1 VVESIGT
8 KRTVWLFATAVLVL
22 VTMWMIFE
30 WVPTERNLGV
40 VQRALYV
47 HVPLAWISMVAVG
60 VVAAASLM
68 YLITGKRRWDSI
80 ALASAETGVL
90 AGTLMLVTGAIW
102 AKPIWNVWWTWD
114 AKLTTTA
121 ILWFFY
127 VAYLMLRA
135 FAPPGNQA
143 YRMAAVVAVLGA
155 VDVPIVYYAADLWR
169 TAHPELIIGPAADS
183 SGLTS
188 EMGLTLLVSV
198 VAFTSLYIYMLVDR
212 YRVRQSELE
221 ISDLKRE
228 MRNYLYAPSTS
239 DVPATAQSLRA
250 AAAEPIGD

>member
-1 VVESIGT
+1 MVSSIGP
-8 KRTVWLFATAVLVL
+8 KRTTWLAITAGLVL
-22 VTMWMIFE
+22 LTLWMIFE

-60 VVAAASLM
+60 VVAVASLM
-68 YLITGKRRWDSI
+68 YLFTGKRKWDSI

-121 ILWFFY
+121 ILWFLY

-155 VDVPIVYYAADLWR
+155 VDVPIVYYAANLWR
-169 TAHPELIIGPAADS
+169 TAHPELIVGPGAES
-183 SGLTS
+183 SGLSS
-188 EMGLTLLVSV
+188 EMSTTLLVSV

-221 ISDLKRE
+221 LSDLKRE
-228 MRNYLYAPSTS
+228 MRNHLYAPMVT
-239 DVPATAQSLRA
+239 DVPATAQSLRDA
-250 AAAEPIGD
+250 APEPAGD

>member
-1 VVESIGT
+1 MVGTIRT
-8 KRTVWLFATAVLVL
+8 KRTVWLFATAVMVL
-22 VTMWMIFE
+22 VTLWMIFE
-30 WVPTERNLGV
+30 WVPSERNLGV

-60 VVAAASLM
+60 VVAVASLM
-68 YLITGKRRWDSI
+68 YLITGKHRWDSI

-90 AGTLMLVTGAIW
+90 AATLMLVTGAIW

-121 ILWFFY
+121 IFWFLY

-135 FAPPGNQA
+135 FAPSGNQA
-143 YRMAAVVAVLGA
+143 YRMAAVVALLGA
-155 VDVPIVYYAADLWR
+155 VDVPIVYYAANLWR
-169 TAHPELIIGPAADS
+169 TTHPELIIGPAADS

-188 EMGLTLLVSV
+188 EMGITLLVSV

-212 YRVRQSELE
+212 YRVRQTELE
-221 ISDLKRE
+221 LSELKRE
-228 MRNYLYAPSTS
+228 MRNHLYGPMMT
-239 DVPATAQSLRA
+239 DIPATAQSLRDA
-250 AAAEPIGD
+250 APEPVGD